1 MRRITGA
8 LAALLVMV
16 SAAWGADDP
25 MVRLKDHTLSYFTP
39 LSGSITRVDGK
50 QVAITPSSDKDVMKQ
65 GMRIKVLRDGAPF
78 IHPVTKEVLGKVET
92 TVGKVEVRE
101 VSGGKAAGTIVE
113 GEAREGDKVRIPATK
128 VRMLFVQD
136 KSIDWYLADD
146 LYRKL
151 KATGRIELV
160 DTNIDTDDE
169 ARIIA
174 EGKRLTT
181 EVALVLTA
189 RPAEKDTLVRERL
202 YWVSDGLRFADTEAR
217 VDFGFIKDLKVGEEF
232 FSPRT
237 GEAVMMFDLP
247 FSARFVAS
255 ADVDGDGRDE
265 IILSTG
271 TQIRVYTP
279 GVDLKLL
286 WEIKGTVSDRHI
298 WIDTVDLNGNNKDE
312 IVVTSMRDDQ
322 VISTVY
328 ELQGAEFK
336 KLWETKNF
344 LRQFGNGLIGQ
355 AYSASDG
362 FAGDVFSIVRD
373 GGEFKAGE
381 KLLLPKGINIYDFV
395 FLEGTAK
402 EKLVFAYDD
411 AGFLNLYDD
420 KGLRLWRSAKWTGGF
435 VTTFKK
441 PSAATYVESGEW
453 SVKDRLV
460 QRHREVL
467 AVQRNALTEVA
478 KGLGYKDS
486 SVSAYWWNGFSMEQS
501 VLIEGIKGNILDY
514 SFRGDRVVALT
525 SPMMG
530 LKLGNILKGENPL
543 GTMIFIYS
551 LKGR

>member
-16 SAAWGADDP
+16 SVARGADDP
-25 MVRLKDHTLSYFTP
+25 MVKLKDFTLSYFTP

-50 QVAITPSSDKDVMKQ
+50 QVVIAPSDKDVLKQ

-101 VSGGKAAGTIVE
+101 VSGGSAAGSIVE

-128 VRMLFVQD
+128 VRVLFVQD
-136 KSIDWYLADD
+136 KTIDWYLADD

-169 ARIIA
+169 AGIMA

-189 RPAEKDTLVRERL
+189 RAADKDTLVRERL
-202 YWVSDGLRFADTEAR
+202 YWVSDGARFADTEAR
-217 VDFGFIKDLKVGEEF
+217 VDFGFIKELKVGEEF
-232 FSPRT
+232 FSPRA

-247 FSARFVAS
+247 FSGRFVAS
-255 ADVDGDGRDE
+255 ADVDGDGKQE
-265 IILSTG
+265 IIISTG
-271 TQIRVYTP
+271 SDIRVYTT

-286 WEIKGTVSDRHI
+286 WEIKGSASSRHI
-298 WIDTVDLNGNNKDE
+298 WLDTVDLNGNGKDE
-312 IVVTSMRDDQ
+312 IVVTSMKNDDI
-322 VISTVY
+322 VSTVY
-328 ELQGAEFK
+328 ELEGAGFK
-336 KLWETKNF
+336 KVWETKNF
-344 LRQFGNGLIGQ
+344 LRQLGNGLIGQ

-362 FAGDVFSIVRD
+362 FAGDVFSIVRS
-373 GGEFKAGE
+373 GGEYKAGE
-381 KLLLPKGINIYDFV
+381 KLSLPKGINIYDFV
-395 FLEGTAK
+395 YLEGTAK
-402 EKLVFAYDD
+402 EKLIFAYDD

-435 VTTFKK
+435 ATTFKK
-441 PSAATYVESGEW
+441 PSAASYVNSGEW
-453 SVKDRLV
+453 SVKDRLT

-467 AVQRNALTEVA
+467 AVQRNALTEIA
-478 KGLGYKDS
+478 KGLGYKS
-486 SVSAYWWNGFSMEQS
+486 STVKAFWWNGFSMEET
-501 VLIEGIKGNILDY
+501 VLIDGIKGNILDY
-514 SFRGDRVVALT
+514 AFSGDRVVALT

-530 LKLGNILKGENPL
+530 LKFENILKGESPL